1 MEASKSFPLCV
12 YTTAASRLLFGLSGS
27 SVPSASPSWG
37 GVEERRVVGGLER
50 QDGELCSGY
59 VLLQGEWMR
68 GGVSPPQA
76 PLGFLRNNDISR
88 YVLRTCLDP
97 VDWSHAK
104 NRELENT
111 GHSS

>member
-1 MEASKSFPLCV
+1 MEQKE
-12 YTTAASRLLFGLSGS
+12 THRHGDQSGGCQ
-27 SVPSASPSWG
+27 WGGGWGRG

-50 QDGELCSGY
+50 QDGEPCSGY